1 MSRRR
6 RALLFGGV
14 VVAVAAFAAP
24 APGAEREL
32 DTDTPPSSTRAIR
45 TPIERFFPK
54 EVVRPPRFPWFQQQL
69 QKLPPFFADTHLE
82 VRFRTYYLRKDRA
95 FPVLGDDGLSEAWA
109 MGGSISYR
117 SGWLADLLRFELEG
131 FTSQPIVAPNARDGT
146 FLLAPGQDGYGALGI
161 ANARIRYEGIVLTG
175 FRQYLDLPYVNRQ
188 DNRMTP
194 NTFEAITLEKP
205 EGEYRFSAGYT
216 WTIKLRNSDEFESF
230 TEALGLQEDRGFA
243 HAAVVWV
250 PNEELQLGAVG
261 GVVPDL
267 FAGVYGE
274 VSFAHDLTD
283 AVGARLD
290 GQFTYQW
297 DVGKDLAGDL
307 FDDTWTL
314 GIRGSTS
321 YAGAVFRLGFSI
333 TGSDAPNV
341 SPFGTNPN
349 YVDLMQRTF
358 TGADE
363 KALLA
368 SVSYDFSRLGAEGLS
383 AILNFVAAFDGE
395 RLGVRSD
402 SREIDLTID
411 YKVSAGWLES
421 FWLRVRGSWLQ
432 DDEARRDGSDVRVIL
447 RYDFPVI

>member
-1 MSRRR
+1 MSRSR
-6 RALLFGGV
+6 RALLFAGV
-14 VVAVAAFAAP
+14 VVAVAALAAP
-24 APGAEREL
+24 APGTEREL

-54 EVVRPPRFPWFQQQL
+54 EVARPPVFPWFQQRL

-131 FTSQPIVAPNARDGT
+131 FTSQPIVAPDARDDT
-146 FLLAPGQDGYGALGI
+146 FLLAPGQDGYGVLGI
-161 ANARIRYEGIVLTG
+161 ANARIRYEGIALTG
-175 FRQYLDLPYVNRQ
+175 FRQHLDLPYVNRQ

-205 EGEYRFSAGYT
+205 EGEYRFSAGYA

-230 TEALGLQEDRGFA
+230 TEALGLSQDRGFA
-243 HAAVVWV
+243 HGAVVWV
-250 PNEELQLGAVG
+250 PREELQMGALVG
-261 GVVPDL
+261 IFPDVV
-267 FAGVYGE
+267 AGLYSE
-274 VSFAHDLTD
+274 ISFAHDVAD
-283 AVGARLD
+283 GVEARID

-297 DVGKDLAGDL
+297 EIGEDLAGDL

-333 TGSDAPNV
+333 TGPNPNL
-341 SPFGTNPN
+341 SPFGTNPS

-358 TGADE
+358 NAEDE

-368 SVSYDFSRLGAEGLS
+368 SVSYDFSSLGAEGLS
-383 AILNFVAAFDGE
+383 AILNFVAGFDGE

-402 SREIDLTID
+402 SREIDLTLD
-411 YKVSAGWLES
+411 YKVRGGWLES

-432 DDEARRDGSDVRVIL
+432 DDEASRDGSDVRVIL